1 MQVIAAAFSAEVD
14 GFAADPKVFL
24 LFAAH
29 GHFIYFAAVN
39 AAQARLR
46 AVKALVTGDAYFLP
60 FAPPFAALRQCRR
73 YSFLQSQYSRP
84 L

>member
-29 GHFIYFAAVN
+29 GHFIYFTAVN

-46 AVKALVTGDAYFLP
+46 TVKALVTGEP

-73 YSFLQSQYSRP
+73 YSFLQSPYSLR